1 MKRSAAREQAFK
13 LLYSLQIQNNEELQ
27 EKIDIYIE
35 NNEITDKQAQDYI
48 SKVAKGVSEHKEEI
62 EDLIRKNLK
71 KGWELSRV
79 AKIDLVLLKLAIY
92 EIKYNDLPYKVGIN
106 ETIELAKKYG
116 LDNSHVFINGVLA
129 NVIKM

>member
-13 LLYSLQIQNNEELQ
+13 LLYSLQIQNSEDLQ
-27 EKIDIYIE
+27 EKIDIYIQ
-35 NNEITDKQAQDYI
+35 NNEIVDKQVQDYI
-48 SKVAKGVSEHKEEI
+48 TNIAIGVKENNEEI

-71 KGWELSRV
+71 KGWDISRV

-92 EIKYNDLPYKVGIN
+92 EIKYNDLPYKVAIN

-116 LDNSHVFINGVLA
+116 EDNSHIFINGILA

>member
-1 MKRSAAREQAFK
+1 MKRSAAREEAFK

-35 NNEITDKQAQDYI
+35 NNEITDQQAQNYI
-48 SKVAKGVSEHKEEI
+48 RDVAKGVNEHKEEI
-62 EDLIRKNLK
+62 EELIRKNLK

-92 EIKYNDLPYKVGIN
+92 EIKYNDLPYKVAIN